1 MHRAMA
7 GPSCRPPVPI
17 ESSRACRSSGCKE
30 QTKSMAASDNE
41 KSRLDEAARA
51 GWLYFIA
58 GHTQDEIAKML
69 KVSRASAQRLV
80 SLCLAERLITFRL
93 EHPIA
98 ACMELAARLKEAFKL
113 AYCEVVPN
121 DPAAPQ
127 SAAGIAERAA
137 NMLELM
143 LRSDKPV
150 VVALG
155 TGRAVRAA
163 VERVSPIDR
172 PNHQIVSLVGNISA
186 DGSASFFDTVGRLAD
201 LTRSRH
207 YPMPLPFLMSS
218 EDERNRMVRIDP
230 IAKVKA
236 VAAKADLRLI
246 GIGQMDQKAQ
256 VHVDGF
262 VTREELFEMMRLGAI
277 GEVTGWAY
285 DTKGKLIKGG
295 TNKRLTSIPPEM
307 PAQATTIGAALGQAK
322 VPAIRAALL
331 GRLVNGLIT
340 DEATAR
346 AVLDR

>member
-1 MHRAMA
+1 MAMLD
-7 GPSCRPPVPI
+7 S
-17 ESSRACRSSGCKE
+17 
-30 QTKSMAASDNE
+30 E
-41 KSRLDEAARA
+41 KSRLDDAARA

-69 KVSRASAQRLV
+69 QVSRASAQRLV

-98 ACMELAARLKEAFKL
+98 ACMELASKLKDRFDL
-113 AYCEVVPN
+113 VHCDVVPS
-121 DPAAPQ
+121 DPASPH
-127 SAAGIAERAA
+127 STAGIAERCA
-137 NMLELM
+137 NLLDST
-143 LRSDKPV
+143 LRPETPV
-150 VVALG
+150 IVALG

-163 VERVSPIDR
+163 VERVMPIER

-201 LTRSRH
+201 RTGARH

-218 EDERNRMVRIDP
+218 EDERNRMVRIEP
-230 IAKVKA
+230 IVKVKA
-236 VAAKADLRLI
+236 IAEKADLRLI

-262 VTREELFEMMRLGAI
+262 VTREELFEMMRLGAV

-285 DTKGKLIKGG
+285 DAKGRLIKGG
-295 TNKRLTSIPPEM
+295 TNKRLTSIPPQL
-307 PAQATTIGAALGQAK
+307 PAQTTTIAAAIGQAK
-322 VPAIRAALL
+322 VPAIGAALV
-331 GRLVNGLIT
+331 GRLINGLIT

-346 AVLDR
+346 AILER

>member
-1 MHRAMA
+1 
-7 GPSCRPPVPI
+7 
-17 ESSRACRSSGCKE
+17 
-30 QTKSMAASDNE
+30 MAAPDSE

-69 KVSRASAQRLV
+69 QISRASAQRLV

-98 ACMELAARLKEAFKL
+98 ACMELAARLKGAFKL

-127 SAAGIAERAA
+127 TAAGIAERAA
-137 NMLELM
+137 NVLELM

-163 VERVSPIDR
+163 VERVSPIER

-201 LTRSRH
+201 ITRSRH

-218 EDERNRMVRIDP
+218 PKERDQMLRLEPISKVR
-230 IAKVKA
+230 AL
-236 VAAKADLRLI
+236 AAKADLRLV
-246 GIGQMDQKAQ
+246 GIGQMGENAQ
-256 VHVDGF
+256 VFVDGF
-262 VTREELFEMMRLGAI
+262 VTRQELFDMMRRGAA
-277 GEVTGWAY
+277 GELTGWAY
-285 DTKGKLIKGG
+285 DADGRIIDGG
-295 TNKRLTSIPPEM
+295 TNRRLTSIPPRI
-307 PAQATTIGAALGQAK
+307 PAAALTIGAAVGKAK
-322 VPAIRAALL
+322 VSAIQAALK
-331 GRLVNGLIT
+331 GRLINGLIT
-340 DEATAR
+340 DEATASAILR
-346 AVLDR
+346 RLREPESAPGSALGARG

>member
-1 MHRAMA
+1 MTVADSER
-7 GPSCRPPVPI
+7 
-17 ESSRACRSSGCKE
+17 
-30 QTKSMAASDNE
+30 
-41 KSRLDEAARA
+41 SRLDDAARA

-69 KVSRASAQRLV
+69 QVSRASAQRLV
-80 SLCLAERLITFRL
+80 SLCLAERLITLRL

-98 ACMELAARLKEAFKL
+98 ACMELAARLKERFDL
-113 AYCEVVPN
+113 VHCEVVPT
-121 DPAAPQ
+121 DPASPQ
-127 SAAGIAERAA
+127 ATTGIAERCA
-137 NMLELM
+137 NLLDVT
-143 LRSDKPV
+143 LRAETPV
-150 VVALG
+150 IVALG

-163 VERVSPIDR
+163 VERVTPIER
-172 PNHQIVSLVGNISA
+172 PNHQIVSLVGTISA

-201 LTRSRH
+201 RTGARH

-218 EDERNRMVRIDP
+218 EDERNRMVRIEP

-236 VAAKADLRLI
+236 IAAKADLRLI

-285 DTKGKLIKGG
+285 DAKGKLIKGG

-307 PAQATTIGAALGQAK
+307 PAQATTIGAALGTAK
-322 VPAIRAALL
+322 VPAICAALL

-340 DEATAR
+340 DEATAS
-346 AVLDR
+346 AILEK

>member
-1 MHRAMA
+1 MA
-7 GPSCRPPVPI
+7 SNDG
-17 ESSRACRSSGCKE
+17 
-30 QTKSMAASDNE
+30 E
-41 KSRLDEAARA
+41 KSRLDDAARA

-69 KVSRASAQRLV
+69 QVSRASAQRLV

-98 ACMELAARLKEAFKL
+98 ACMELASKLKEKFTL
-113 AYCEVVPN
+113 AHCEVVPS
-121 DPAAPQ
+121 DPAAPLA
-127 SAAGIAERAA
+127 AAGIAERCA
-137 NMLELM
+137 NVLETTM
-143 LRSDKPV
+143 RSEMPV
-150 VVALG
+150 IVALG

-163 VERVSPIDR
+163 VERVTPIER

-201 LTRSRH
+201 RTGARH

-218 EDERNRMVRIDP
+218 EDERNRMVRIEP

-236 VAAKADLRLI
+236 IAVKADLRLI

-262 VTREELFEMMRLGAI
+262 VTREELFEMMRLGAV
-277 GEVTGWAY
+277 GEITGWAY
-285 DTKGKLIKGG
+285 DARGRLIKGG
-295 TNKRLTSIPPEM
+295 TNQRLTSIPPQV
-307 PAQATTIGAALGQAK
+307 PAATATIGAAVGRAK
-322 VPAIRAALL
+322 VPAIKAALA
-331 GRLVNGLIT
+331 GRLINGLIT

-346 AVLDR
+346 AILD

>member
-1 MHRAMA
+1 
-7 GPSCRPPVPI
+7 
-17 ESSRACRSSGCKE
+17 
-30 QTKSMAASDNE
+30 MAAPDNE
-41 KSRLDEAARA
+41 RSRLDDAARA

-69 KVSRASAQRLV
+69 QVSRASAQRLV

-98 ACMELAARLKEAFKL
+98 ACMELASRLKARFEL
-113 AYCEVVPN
+113 VHCEVVPT
-121 DPAAPQ
+121 DPAAPL
-127 SAAGIAERAA
+127 STAGIAERSA
-137 NMLELM
+137 NLLETT
-143 LRSDKPV
+143 LRAETPV
-150 VVALG
+150 IVALG

-163 VERVSPIDR
+163 VERVSPIER
-172 PNHQIVSLVGNISA
+172 PDHQIVSLVGNISA
-186 DGSASFFDTVGRLAD
+186 DGSASFYDTVGRLAD
-201 LTRSRH
+201 RTGARH

-230 IAKVKA
+230 IARVRA

-262 VTREELFEMMRLGAI
+262 VTREELLEMMRLGAI

-285 DTKGKLIKGG
+285 DAKGRLIKGG
-295 TNKRLTSIPPEM
+295 TNKRLTSIPPQI
-307 PAQATTIGAALGQAK
+307 PAESTTIAAAVGAAK
-322 VPAIRAALL
+322 VPAIRAALA
-331 GRLVNGLIT
+331 GRVVNGLIT

-346 AVLDR
+346 AVLER

>member
-1 MHRAMA
+1 
-7 GPSCRPPVPI
+7 
-17 ESSRACRSSGCKE
+17 
-30 QTKSMAASDNE
+30 MAAPESE
-41 KSRLDEAARA
+41 KSRLDDAARA

-69 KVSRASAQRLV
+69 QVSRASAQRLV

-98 ACMELAARLKEAFKL
+98 ACMELASKLKDRFDL
-113 AYCEVVPN
+113 VHCEVVPS
-121 DPAAPQ
+121 DPASPH
-127 SAAGIAERAA
+127 STAGIAERCA
-137 NMLELM
+137 NLLDST
-143 LRSDKPV
+143 LRPETPV
-150 VVALG
+150 IVALG

-163 VERVSPIDR
+163 VERVTLIER

-201 LTRSRH
+201 RTGARH

-218 EDERNRMVRIDP
+218 EDERNRMVRIEP

-236 VAAKADLRLI
+236 IAAKADLRLI

-262 VTREELFEMMRLGAI
+262 VTREELFEMMRLGAV

-285 DTKGKLIKGG
+285 DAKGRLIKGG
-295 TNKRLTSIPPEM
+295 TNKRLTSIPPQV
-307 PAQATTIGAALGQAK
+307 PAHTATIAAAIGQAK
-322 VPAIRAALL
+322 VPAIGAALI
-331 GRLVNGLIT
+331 GRLINGLIT
-340 DEATAR
+340 DEETAR
-346 AVLDR
+346 AILAR

>member
-1 MHRAMA
+1 MTA
-7 GPSCRPPVPI
+7 P
-17 ESSRACRSSGCKE
+17 
-30 QTKSMAASDNE
+30 DNE
-41 KSRLDEAARA
+41 KSRLDDAARA

-69 KVSRASAQRLV
+69 HVSRASAQRLV

-98 ACMELAARLKEAFKL
+98 ACMELASRLKNRFNL
-113 AYCEVVPN
+113 VHCEVVPT
-121 DPAAPQ
+121 DRSAPL
-127 SAAGIAERAA
+127 STAGIAERCA
-137 NMLELM
+137 NLLETT
-143 LRSDKPV
+143 LRSETPV
-150 VVALG
+150 IVALG

-163 VERVSPIDR
+163 VERVSPIER
-172 PNHQIVSLVGNISA
+172 PDHQIVSLVGNISA
-186 DGSASFFDTVGRLAD
+186 DGSASFYDTVGRLAD
-201 LTRSRH
+201 RTGARH

-218 EDERNRMVRIDP
+218 EDERDRMVRIEP

-262 VTREELFEMMRLGAI
+262 VTREELLEMMRLGAV
-277 GEVTGWAY
+277 GEITGWAY
-285 DTKGKLIKGG
+285 DAKGKLIKGG
-295 TNKRLTSIPPEM
+295 TNRRLTSIPPQA
-307 PAQATTIGAALGQAK
+307 PADTTTIAAAVGQAK
-322 VPAIRAALL
+322 VPAIKAALI

-346 AVLDR
+346 AILN

>member
-1 MHRAMA
+1 MVSPE
-7 GPSCRPPVPI
+7 G
-17 ESSRACRSSGCKE
+17 
-30 QTKSMAASDNE
+30 E
-41 KSRLDEAARA
+41 KSRLDDAARA

-69 KVSRASAQRLV
+69 QVSRASAQRLV

-98 ACMELAARLKEAFKL
+98 ACMELASRLKERFHHL
-113 AYCEVVPN
+113 SHCEVVPT
-121 DPAAPQ
+121 DPAAPL
-127 SAAGIAERAA
+127 STAGIAERCA
-137 NMLELM
+137 NVLETT
-143 LRSDKPV
+143 LRSETPV
-150 VVALG
+150 IVALG

-201 LTRSRH
+201 RTGARH

-218 EDERNRMVRIDP
+218 EDERNRMVRIEP

-236 VAAKADLRLI
+236 VAAKADLRLV

-262 VTREELFEMMRLGAI
+262 VTREELFEMMRLGAV
-277 GEVTGWAY
+277 GEITGWAY
-285 DTKGKLIKGG
+285 DAKGRLIKGG
-295 TNKRLTSIPPEM
+295 TNRRLTSIPPQA
-307 PAQATTIGAALGQAK
+307 PAETTTIAAAVGPAK
-322 VPAIRAALL
+322 VPAIKAALA
-331 GRLVNGLIT
+331 GRLINGLIT

-346 AVLDR
+346 AVLD

>member
-1 MHRAMA
+1 
-7 GPSCRPPVPI
+7 
-17 ESSRACRSSGCKE
+17 
-30 QTKSMAASDNE
+30 MAAPDNE
-41 KSRLDEAARA
+41 KSRLDDAARA

-69 KVSRASAQRLV
+69 QVSRASAQRLV

-98 ACMELAARLKEAFKL
+98 ACMELAARLKSRFDL
-113 AYCEVVPN
+113 THCEVVPS
-121 DPAAPQ
+121 DPASPNA
-127 SAAGIAERAA
+127 AAGIAERCA
-137 NMLELM
+137 NLLDLT
-143 LRSDKPV
+143 LRSETPV
-150 VVALG
+150 IVALG

-163 VERVSPIDR
+163 VERVMPIER

-201 LTRSRH
+201 RTAARH

-218 EDERNRMVRIDP
+218 EDERNRMVRIEP

-236 VAAKADLRLI
+236 IAARADLRLV

-262 VTREELFEMMRLGAI
+262 VTREELFEMMRLGAV

-285 DTKGKLIKGG
+285 DAKGRLIKGG
-295 TNKRLTSIPPEM
+295 TNKRLTSIPPQV
-307 PAQATTIGAALGQAK
+307 PAQATTIAAALGQAK
-322 VPAIRAALL
+322 VPAIRAALA
-331 GRLVNGLIT
+331 GQLVNGLIT

-346 AVLDR
+346 AVLDL

>member
-1 MHRAMA
+1 MA
-7 GPSCRPPVPI
+7 STEG
-17 ESSRACRSSGCKE
+17 
-30 QTKSMAASDNE
+30 E
-41 KSRLDEAARA
+41 KSRLDDAARA

-69 KVSRASAQRLV
+69 QVSRASAQRLV

-98 ACMELAARLKEAFKL
+98 ACMELAFQLKGRFHL
-113 AYCEVVPN
+113 SHCEVVPT
-121 DPAAPQ
+121 DPAAPF
-127 SAAGIAERAA
+127 STAGIAERCA
-137 NMLELM
+137 NILETT
-143 LRSDKPV
+143 LRSETPV
-150 VVALG
+150 IVALG

-201 LTRSRH
+201 RTGARH

-246 GIGQMDQKAQ
+246 GIGQMDQRAQ

-262 VTREELFEMMRLGAI
+262 VTREELFEMMRLGAV
-277 GEVTGWAY
+277 GEITGWAY
-285 DTKGKLIKGG
+285 DAKGRLIKGG
-295 TNKRLTSIPPEM
+295 TNRRLTSIPPQV
-307 PAQATTIGAALGQAK
+307 PAETATIAAAVGQAK
-322 VPAIRAALL
+322 VPAIKAALA
-331 GRLVNGLIT
+331 GRLINGLIT

-346 AVLDR
+346 AILG

>member
-1 MHRAMA
+1 MA
-7 GPSCRPPVPI
+7 PT
-17 ESSRACRSSGCKE
+17 ES
-30 QTKSMAASDNE
+30 E
-41 KSRLDEAARA
+41 KSRLDDAARA

-69 KVSRASAQRLV
+69 QVSRASAQRLV

-98 ACMELAARLKEAFKL
+98 ACMELASRLKQRFHL
-113 AYCEVVPN
+113 AHCEVVPS
-121 DPAAPQ
+121 DPAAPL
-127 SAAGIAERAA
+127 STAGIAERCA
-137 NMLELM
+137 NILDTT
-143 LRSDKPV
+143 LRSETPV
-150 VVALG
+150 IVALG

-201 LTRSRH
+201 RTAARH

-218 EDERNRMVRIDP
+218 EDERNRMVRLDP
-230 IAKVKA
+230 IARVKA

-262 VTREELFEMMRLGAI
+262 ITREELFEMMRLGAV
-277 GEVTGWAY
+277 GEITGWAY
-285 DTKGKLIKGG
+285 DAKGKLIKGG
-295 TNKRLTSIPPEM
+295 TNRRLTSIPPQV
-307 PAQATTIGAALGQAK
+307 PAATATVAAVVGRAK
-322 VPAIRAALL
+322 VPAIKAALA
-331 GRLVNGLIT
+331 GRLINGLIT

-346 AVLDR
+346 AILD

>member
-1 MHRAMA
+1 MA
-7 GPSCRPPVPI
+7 STEG
-17 ESSRACRSSGCKE
+17 
-30 QTKSMAASDNE
+30 E
-41 KSRLDEAARA
+41 KSRLDDAARA

-69 KVSRASAQRLV
+69 QVSRASAQRLV

-98 ACMELAARLKEAFKL
+98 ACMELSSRLKERFDL
-113 AYCEVVPN
+113 THCEVVPA
-121 DPAAPQ
+121 DPAAPL
-127 SAAGIAERAA
+127 ATAGIAERCA
-137 NMLELM
+137 NVLETT
-143 LRSDKPV
+143 LRSETPV
-150 VVALG
+150 IVALG

-201 LTRSRH
+201 RTSARH

-262 VTREELFEMMRLGAI
+262 VTREELLEMMRLGAV
-277 GEVTGWAY
+277 GEITGWAY
-285 DTKGKLIKGG
+285 DAKGRLIKGG
-295 TNKRLTSIPPEM
+295 TNRRLTSIPPQV
-307 PAQATTIGAALGQAK
+307 PAETTTIAAAVGQAK
-322 VPAIRAALL
+322 VPAIKAALA

-346 AVLDR
+346 AILA

>member
-1 MHRAMA
+1 MVA
-7 GPSCRPPVPI
+7 P
-17 ESSRACRSSGCKE
+17 
-30 QTKSMAASDNE
+30 DNE
-41 KSRLDEAARA
+41 NSRLDDAARA

-69 KVSRASAQRLV
+69 QVSRASAQRLV

-98 ACMELAARLKEAFKL
+98 ACMELAAKLKERFDL
-113 AYCEVVPN
+113 VHSEVVPT
-121 DPAAPQ
+121 DPAAPN
-127 SAAGIAERAA
+127 ATAGIAERSA
-137 NMLELM
+137 NLLDVT
-143 LRSDKPV
+143 LRSEIPV

-163 VERVSPIDR
+163 VERVTPIER

-201 LTRSRH
+201 RTGARH
-207 YPMPLPFLMSS
+207 YPMPLPFLLSS
-218 EDERNRMVRIDP
+218 EDERNRMVRIEP

-236 VAAKADLRLI
+236 IAARADLRLL

-262 VTREELFEMMRLGAI
+262 VTRDELFEMMRLGAI
-277 GEVTGWAY
+277 GEITGWAY
-285 DTKGKLIKGG
+285 DAKGRLIKGG
-295 TNKRLTSIPPEM
+295 TNKRLTSIPPQL
-307 PAQATTIGAALGQAK
+307 PAQAPTIAAAVGQAK
-322 VPAIRAALL
+322 VPAIRAALA

-346 AVLDR
+346 AILDS